1 MTHNYTQ
8 HIHTNMKKHTIADS
22 FLYSLRVRVLYFGR
36 HVEPSKPQL
45 WFDAHSHTYSKSGTA
60 TGKLFQPRHHSI
72 SRVQL
77 RTGKHD
83 RQPVDMMA
91 AITPFHLTCKRLRFT
106 HFNVS
111 K

>member
-8 HIHTNMKKHTIADS
+8 HNTYTHTTSVERKKYNQEANTIADS
-22 FLYSLRVRVLYFGR
+22 CLNSVRVGVLYFGVNILNCLNR
-36 HVEPSKPQL
+36 
-45 WFDAHSHTYSKSGTA
+45 TYGSMHIRTPIQKSGTA

-83 RQPVDMMA
+83 RQPIDLMA
-91 AITPFHLTCKRLRFT
+91 AITPFH
-106 HFNVS
+106 
-111 K
+111 